1 MSDLPSVSRWE
12 VVRNRKRILQN
23 PLPFHRENFEKFGD
37 SFRVKVGMPNG
48 VIFTRDP
55 KIIRHILQKNHRKY
69 QKSKLQTE
77 DLAKY
82 IGKGLLTSNGEH
94 WRKHRRMIQP
104 AFHKKKLVALISI
117 MDRAI
122 EAELERIRVDEE
134 ADIFPLMSDLAF
146 QVVAKSLFSRS
157 DIRERMKRLQQ
168 ITERNQKML
177 IREMRQPYLNWWFK
191 LSGMI
196 TKHLKWSEEARNILD
211 EIIEERIAS
220 RESNDDLL
228 GMLLD
233 ARYEDGTSMPR
244 RQLIDEVM
252 ILFTAGHETTANAL
266 SFTLY
271 FLATN
276 ERIQEKVF
284 RETVDFNFQKGNI
297 AEQLQKLSFIR
308 NCIEES
314 LRLYPPA
321 YVIDREAIEDDEI
334 DGLFLPKNSL
344 VLMSV
349 FELQRHAEFWNDP
362 EEYNPSRFEKKL
374 PKDYANYYYPFGAGP
389 RMCIGNNF
397 AMYEMLI
404 TMARIVS
411 KYQIT
416 TPLDRIEINPL
427 ISLKPKTVPIRFALR
442 D

>member
-177 IREMRQPYLNWWFK
+177 IREMR
-191 LSGMI
+191 
-196 TKHLKWSEEARNILD
+196 
-211 EIIEERIAS
+211 
-220 RESNDDLL
+220 
-228 GMLLD
+228 
-233 ARYEDGTSMPR
+233 
-244 RQLIDEVM
+244 
-252 ILFTAGHETTANAL
+252 
-266 SFTLY
+266 
-271 FLATN
+271 
-276 ERIQEKVF
+276 
-284 RETVDFNFQKGNI
+284 
-297 AEQLQKLSFIR
+297 
-308 NCIEES
+308 
-314 LRLYPPA
+314 
-321 YVIDREAIEDDEI
+321 
-334 DGLFLPKNSL
+334 
-344 VLMSV
+344 
-349 FELQRHAEFWNDP
+349 
-362 EEYNPSRFEKKL
+362 
-374 PKDYANYYYPFGAGP
+374 
-389 RMCIGNNF
+389 
-397 AMYEMLI
+397 
-404 TMARIVS
+404 
-411 KYQIT
+411 
-416 TPLDRIEINPL
+416 
-427 ISLKPKTVPIRFALR
+427 
-442 D
+442 